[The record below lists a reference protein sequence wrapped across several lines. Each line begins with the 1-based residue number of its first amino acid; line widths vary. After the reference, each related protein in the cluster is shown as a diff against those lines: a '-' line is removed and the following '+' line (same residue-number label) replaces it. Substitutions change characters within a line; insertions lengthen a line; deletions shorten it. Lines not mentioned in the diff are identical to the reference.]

1 MDKLKE
7 IDENYKVLNLF
18 HLDEQK
24 KIFLGN
30 KEKRRCRFCGKD
42 SRETTFKKTA
52 HTIPE
57 FVENYRLFSLYECDV
72 CNENFSKNL
81 ENHMSSY
88 MNLHHSL
95 SQVKGKRGIPSF
107 KVGRNK
113 SRLDWDKEGLSIQ
126 EYEEDNFK
134 IVENDET
141 NKTIK
146 IQGKRATY
154 IPIAVYK
161 CLTKMALS
169 IMDEEEIVYFKNTI
183 KWINESDHSKSD
195 YQIGN
200 LKAIFT
206 FITSK
211 KSSHTVCFLLKRRE
225 NNNNKVPYMIFFIS
239 YSNFNFQIHIPICE
253 LDRHLFNKNVTI
265 YKVPNVFEID
275 NEEFDGQSTTVLD
288 LSSTEKV
295 KDDIVEIFLSYDSST
310 ISHS

>member
-18 HLDEQK
+18 HLDVQK
-24 KIFLGN
+24 KIFLGDKEN
-30 KEKRRCRFCGKD
+30 KCCRFCGKN
-42 SRETTFKKTA
+42 SNETTFKKLA

-57 FVENYRLFSLYECDV
+57 FVENYKLFSLYECDV

-107 KVGRNK
+107 KIGGNK
-113 SRLDWDKEGLSIQ
+113 SRLDWNKDGLSIQ

-134 IVENDET
+134 IIERDEN

-169 IMDEEEIVYFKNTI
+169 IMDKDEIVNFKNTI
-183 KWINESDHSKSD
+183 KWINEPDHSKSN

-206 FITSK
+206 FITGK
-211 KSSHTVCFLLKRRE
+211 KSSHTVCFLLKRRK
-225 NNNNKVPYMIFFIS
+225 NNNNEVPYMLFFLS
-239 YSNFNFQIHIPICE
+239 YSNFNFQIYLPLCE
-253 LDRHLFNKNVTI
+253 LDKHLLNKTVKI
-265 YKVPNVFEID
+265 YSVPNVFEID
-275 NEEFDGQSTTVLD
+275 DEQFDGQTRTLLD
-288 LSSTEKV
+288 LSSIDKV
-295 KDDIVEIFLSYDSST
+295 KDEIVEIFHSYDNSVESAG
-310 ISHS
+310 